1 MSNTKSVEQQ
11 LKEAIEASKQ
21 TLALSEQVSA
31 LALEKDTI
39 SKRLA
44 EIESSLSAPKASEPV
59 AVDPLVIAK
68 LGELLAERE
77 LTAKAMKE
85 LSAKTDAAI
94 AYATKVG
101 KEAATKADLNEYVKQ
116 KVEDGEEGN
125 TPAEKQHRDAGKK
138 NSKAEMPD
146 FIKEKIED
154 KEEEE
159 SEKEGS
165 LHRPSSMPKGKK
177 AAKATYCDEESEGL
191 TEDELEMLKEYRQ
204 ACKAKAKKADSN
216 LKSPLKEEK
225 KDFGDII
232 PQPGLDPNKNNV
244 NEDNTTHPTLTKKL
258 AAKASKKGETDVE
271 EIMES
276 PDVQKNEGEEHEH
289 EVTLSK
295 PGKGAKK
302 AYEVALE
309 AIAAKKS
316 NDTSEEIPAALM
328 EYLQQIVDEEKA
340 AKAKKAENCLPGMNK
355 KDVTGTEDQDGEE
368 SVLEK
373 KDAKKGKKSES
384 PDTTKVHEDGCAPTD
399 GNTTPVGDLSP
410 IAAASLDSVV
420 DVAVERLASV
430 AKAKQ
435 AVEAKLAEQGVAL
448 ASETKAKDE
457 AHTAVAQLQAKFEAL
472 MSKLSKAEATDNT
485 LEAKAAKIVGATAHE
500 PVGAD
505 MQGENG
511 PKTDAEILAAFE
523 AIADKRE
530 QNRYFKA
537 NASAISRAAQVN
549 LKVRRS

>member
-85 LSAKTDAAI
+85 LSAKADAAM
-94 AYATKVG
+94 AYATKVE
-101 KEAATKADLNEYVKQ
+101 KEAAKKADLNEYVKQ
-116 KVEDGEEGN
+116 RVEDGEEGN
-125 TPAEKQHRDAGKK
+125 TPAEKQHRDSGKK
-138 NSKAEMPD
+138 GKKAEMPD

-154 KEEEE
+154 KEEE
-159 SEKEGS
+159 SEDEACG
-165 LHRPSSMPKGKK
+165 PMKGKGKAK

-204 ACKAKAKKADSN
+204 ACKAKATKADSN

-244 NEDNTTHPTLTKKL
+244 NEDNTTHPTLNKKL

-289 EVTLSK
+289 ETTLSK

-340 AKAKKAENCLPGMNK
+340 AKAKKAANSLPGMNK

-368 SVLEK
+368 SILEK

-384 PDTTKVHEDGCAPTD
+384 PETTKVHEEGCAPTD
-399 GNTTPVGDLSP
+399 GNTTPVGDLAP
-410 IAAASLDSVV
+410 LAAASLDSVV

-430 AKAKQ
+430 AKAKK
-435 AVEAKLAEQGVAL
+435 AVETQLAEQGVTL

-457 AHTAVAQLQAKFEAL
+457 AYTAVAQLQAKFEAL
-472 MSKLSKAEATDNT
+472 MSKLAQAEATDNT

-511 PKTDAEILAAFE
+511 PKTDAEYLAAFE

-549 LKVRRS
+549 LKARRS

>member
-77 LTAKAMKE
+77 ITAKAMKE
-85 LSAKTDAAI
+85 LSAKTDAAM

-101 KEAATKADLNEYVKQ
+101 KEAAKVKADLNEYVEQ
-116 KVEDGEEGN
+116 RVEDGEEGN

-138 NSKAEMPD
+138 NSKAEMPQ
-146 FIKEKIED
+146 FIKDKIEE
-154 KEEEE
+154 KEETEE
-159 SEKEGS
+159 EAEDCA
-165 LHRPSSMPKGKK
+165 PMKGKGKAK

-191 TEDELEMLKEYRQ
+191 TEDEMEMLKEYRQ

-225 KDFGDII
+225 KDFGDIL

-316 NDTSEEIPAALM
+316 NETSEEIPAALM

-384 PDTTKVHEDGCAPTD
+384 PDTTKVHEEGCAPTD

-430 AKAKQ
+430 ARAKKV
-435 AVEAKLAEQGVAL
+435 VETQLAEQGVAL

-511 PKTDAEILAAFE
+511 PKSDAEVLAAFE

-549 LKVRRS
+549 LKARRS

>member
-101 KEAATKADLNEYVKQ
+101 KEAASKADLNEYVKQ
-116 KVEDGEEGN
+116 RVEDGEEGN

-138 NSKAEMPD
+138 GTKAEMPQ
-146 FIKEKIED
+146 FIKDKIEE
-154 KEEEE
+154 KEE
-159 SEKEGS
+159 SEAEDCEETEKEAG
-165 LHRPSSMPKGKK
+165 LHRPSQQSKGKK

-191 TEDELEMLKEYRQ
+191 TEDEMEMLKEYRQ

-244 NEDNTTHPTLTKKL
+244 NEDNTTHPTLNKKL

-289 EVTLSK
+289 ETTLSK

-340 AKAKKAENCLPGMNK
+340 AKAKKAANSLPGMNK

-368 SVLEK
+368 STLEK
-373 KDAKKGKKSES
+373 KKGKKSES
-384 PDTTKVHEDGCAPTD
+384 PETTKVHEEGCAPTD
-399 GNTTPVGDLSP
+399 GNTTPVGDLAP
-410 IAAASLDSVV
+410 LAAASLDSVV

-430 AKAKQ
+430 AKAKK
-435 AVEAKLAEQGVAL
+435 AVETQLAEQGVTL

-457 AHTAVAQLQAKFEAL
+457 AYTAVAQLQAKFEAL
-472 MSKLSKAEATDNT
+472 MSKLSKAEATV
-485 LEAKAAKIVGATAHE
+485 AWKI
-500 PVGAD
+500 
-505 MQGENG
+505 
-511 PKTDAEILAAFE
+511 
-523 AIADKRE
+523 
-530 QNRYFKA
+530 
-537 NASAISRAAQVN
+537 
-549 LKVRRS
+549 